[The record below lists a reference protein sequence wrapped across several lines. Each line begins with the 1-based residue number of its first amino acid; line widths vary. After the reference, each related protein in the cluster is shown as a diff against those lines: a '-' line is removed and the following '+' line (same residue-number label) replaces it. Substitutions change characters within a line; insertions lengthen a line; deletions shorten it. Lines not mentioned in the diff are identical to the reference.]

1 MERME
6 LMKSGQTLKTVVP
19 SVAQD
24 DKLSSHQHIMLP
36 ASDIPRGP
44 LMGPLWLGA
53 KDQAQMDV
61 PTSPCYAA
69 NKTATLCRLPN
80 RQPVQDR
87 QDM

>member
-36 ASDIPRGP
+36 VSDIGV
-44 LMGPLWLGA
+44 WGA
-53 KDQAQMDV
+53 
-61 PTSPCYAA
+61 
-69 NKTATLCRLPN
+69 
-80 RQPVQDR
+80 
-87 QDM
+87 